1 MRRKWGDDTIQA
13 TRIEGICDNLMMCLW
28 VGIADKAYKLIS
40 MAISG
45 T

>member
-1 MRRKWGDDTIQA
+1 MTQYKQQESRDFVTI
-13 TRIEGICDNLMMCLW
+13 LW